1 MRTKI
6 IPLTNEQLADVAN
19 PQLANQPQV
28 STHVLYDSQTY
39 VSGTTVQLTFFQ
51 TVQADKS
58 LGNMEAGG
66 SLPSP
71 QYFAVDEAG
80 LDILVAPAAQAGH
93 AATGPI
99 NDVQQLVL
107 TGRGF
112 WELTYQS
119 KSYGLQPLSF
129 FRASGG
135 ATGFGWATM
144 TAEAQVSYANNGP
157 LAGFSF
163 DVNQQVVF
171 KPNAPFAVTMRWPA
185 ALTLAGGNTILRAW
199 LKGAW
204 YRAVS

>member
-6 IPLTNEQLADVAN
+6 IPLTNEQLAAAAN

-28 STHVLYDSQTY
+28 STHTLYDTQTY
-39 VSGTTVQLTFFQ
+39 VSGTTVGLTFFQ

-71 QYFAVDEAG
+71 QFFAIDEMG
-80 LDILVAPAAQAGH
+80 CDLLVAPAAQAGH

-99 NDVQQLVL
+99 NDVTQLVL

-112 WELTYQS
+112 WEFVYQS

-129 FRASGG
+129 FKNSGG

-144 TAEAQVSYANNGP
+144 TAEAQVSYANNGA
-157 LAGFSF
+157 LN
-163 DVNQQVVF
+163 NQSWDASQQIVL
-171 KPNAPFAVTMRWPA
+171 KPNAPFSVQIRWPA
-185 ALTLAGGNTILRAW
+185 ALTLAGGNTLIRAW